1 MSEISSPRKGRKLK
15 KINQIEEDLGG
26 GKGNQ
31 KTFTSP
37 QIYRKF
43 FKYTLRRWKFGIV
56 ILIITILSGIVSSI
70 FPYQLGVLVD
80 IVSKQTDN
88 NKEPEKFREILIS
101 SMI

>member
-1 MSEISSPRKGRKLK
+1 MSEISSPRKEGKLK
-15 KINQIEEDLGG
+15 KPSKKGDLEDGPE
-26 GKGNQ
+26 GK
-31 KTFTSP
+31 KTYTNP

-56 ILIITILSGIVSSI
+56 IVIITILSGVVSSV

-88 NKEPEKFREILIS
+88 NVDPEKFR
-101 SMI
+101 